1 MPTFKGYNGV
11 PDIVTTDFSCAS
23 ATVSKILY
31 DYDPPTYP
39 YRQRKWQRAN
49 AFLNSS
55 AGIPLDLSIFPKLF
69 PEGYHENTPLKI
81 YDGIY
86 LVSFGET
93 SHPAQNDEP
102 LAHYYAME
110 WKISSVTY
118 GQYPW
123 AGNYNHNLD
132 EFTET
137 NVTAL
142 ISFKTNWSGPIGS
155 VLGVKV
161 RPLLGVAYF
170 PYLYDV
176 YDPDPIGIIY
186 PQGCYGFMLDGMQNV
201 GFSSGTTTCV
211 VNPLTIVNDSNYV
224 LESPYPTSDDPL
236 TWRYWTLYQTS
247 QRMRLMTKPPFGTI
261 NQGGDS
267 SQPDGGHGNYGDEE
281 SDIIPSDGVPTIS
294 AVSSGFIKM
303 YKPSL
308 QNLLDFKD
316 FLYSTSFIDNVKKLI
331 DNPMDYIIALMLNPA
346 EPNAPTNAYI
356 GAGGLSSEVSAPLI
370 ANQYKEFDCGTVNIE
385 ECYGGFLDYDNMTR
399 VSIYLPFCGTM
410 KLDTNIVMHSIIRL
424 RYAIDFLTGDC
435 IAKVYVQ
442 NNHGVIAEFYFKE
455 GNCACMIPMTGN
467 NYASFFAGAIGAIA
481 GATSAFGGNVA
492 GALSTSAQSIA
503 SMHVEHERVG
513 NIQKGHGL
521 LGNYTPYVII
531 ERPAQSFPAG
541 MNALEGRSSNI
552 GGTVSSFSGYIE
564 IESIKLNGIQA
575 TDNELE
581 EIKQLLSEGVYV

>member
-39 YRQRKWQRAN
+39 YRSNYWQRAN

-55 AGIPLDLSIFPKLF
+55 AGIPLDLSIFPELF
-69 PEGYHENTPLKI
+69 PNGYSEQTPLKI

-86 LVSFGET
+86 LVSLHET
-93 SHPAQNDEP
+93 ARPSPDNEP
-102 LAHYYAME
+102 LANYYAME
-110 WKISSVTY
+110 WLISSVTY

-123 AGNYNHNLD
+123 SGNYNHDLD

-137 NVTAL
+137 NVTAT
-142 ISFKTNWSGPIGS
+142 ISFKTNWSGPVGS
-155 VLGVKV
+155 VFGFKV

-176 YDPDPIGIIY
+176 YDPDPIGIIF
-186 PQGCYGFMLDGMQNV
+186 PQGCYAFLLDGMLNV

-211 VNPLTIVNDSNYV
+211 VNPKTIETDAEFV
-224 LESPYPTSDDPL
+224 LDAPVPTSDNPL
-236 TWRYWTLYQTS
+236 SWRYWTLYQSS

-261 NQGGDS
+261 NQNGDN

-281 SDIIPSDGVPTIS
+281 SDVIPSDGVPTIS

-308 QNLLDFKD
+308 QNLLDFRD
-316 FLYSTSFIDNVKKLI
+316 FLYSTSFIDNVMKLI

-346 EPNAPTNAYI
+346 TPTTGTSENI
-356 GAGGLSSEVSAPLI
+356 GAGGISSDVSAPII
-370 ANQYKEFDCGTVNIE
+370 ANQYKEFDCGEINIE

-410 KLDTNIVMHSIIRL
+410 KLDTNIVMHSTIKL
-424 RYAIDFLTGDC
+424 RYAVDFLTGDC
-435 IAKVYVQ
+435 IAKVYVR

-467 NYASFFAGAIGAIA
+467 NYASFFAGTLGAIS
-481 GATSAFGGNVA
+481 GIGSAIGGNVA
-492 GALSTSAQSIA
+492 GGLTTSAQSIA

-531 ERPAQSFPAG
+531 ERPAQSFPSG
-541 MNALEGRSSNI
+541 NNALLGRPSNI
-552 GGTVSSFSGYIE
+552 GGKVNSFSGYTE
-564 IESIKLNGIQA
+564 IEYIKLEGIQA
-575 TDNELE
+575 TDAELE
-581 EIKQLLSEGVYV
+581 EIKQLLADGVYI